1 MQNRY
6 LLDTNII
13 IYSINSGLEL
23 PEASYYIS
31 RISYDEIFSYEK
43 MSEQEAISIKK
54 ILDKIEVLDTNNVI
68 EHNTSQIQKKYEL
81 SEPDSTICATA
92 HTYSLTLITNDK
104 ALHKVTEIETE
115 LFYFS

>member
-23 PEASYYIS
+23 PKASYYIS
-31 RISYDEIFSYEK
+31 SVSYDEIFSYKK
-43 MSEQEAISIKK
+43 MSEIEALSIKN
-54 ILDKIEVLDTNNVI
+54 ILDKIEVLETNNVI

-81 SEPDSTICATA
+81 TMADSTICATA

-104 ALHKVTEIETE
+104 ALHRVTEIETE